1 MNVENVKDFLKTLPT
16 HPGIYRML
24 DKQEKVIY
32 VGKAKNIKKRVASY
46 FNKNLA
52 SPRTR
57 LMVSHI
63 ANIQFTV
70 TNTEAEALIL
80 ENNLIK
86 DLMPRYNVIF
96 RDDKSY
102 PYLMMTAH
110 KFPMLRFHRGVQK
123 KGNRYFGP
131 FPNSNAVRESIQ
143 LLQKV
148 FLLRNCE
155 DSVFSNRTRPCLQHQ
170 IKRCT
175 APCVGL
181 IDENQYAQDC
191 RQAELFLQGK
201 DNEVV
206 EQMTVAMN
214 VAAENEEFERA
225 VVFRDRIQSL
235 RQVRLKQFVSDFS
248 EHDADII
255 AIEEKDG
262 VFCVNLVMIRN
273 TKHLGDKSF
282 FPKGIAENTDNNI
295 LEIFIAQYYDEK
307 SPPPVVIIEKKVN
320 KSLLEKFFELKK

>member
-1 MNVENVKDFLKTLPT
+1 MGYWRKFTWLINVENVKDFLKTLPT

-110 KFPMLRFHRGVQK
+110 KFPMLRFHRGLQK
-123 KGNRYFGP
+123 KGIVILDLFQTQMLFVRVSSFYKKFFYSEIARTRYFQTEPGL
-131 FPNSNAVRESIQ
+131 VYSI
-143 LLQKV
+143 K
-148 FLLRNCE
+148 
-155 DSVFSNRTRPCLQHQ
+155 S
-170 IKRCT
+170 
-175 APCVGL
+175 
-181 IDENQYAQDC
+181 
-191 RQAELFLQGK
+191 K
-201 DNEVV
+201 DALPHV
-206 EQMTVAMN
+206 
-214 VAAENEEFERA
+214 
-225 VVFRDRIQSL
+225 
-235 RQVRLKQFVSDFS
+235 
-248 EHDADII
+248 
-255 AIEEKDG
+255 
-262 VFCVNLVMIRN
+262 
-273 TKHLGDKSF
+273 
-282 FPKGIAENTDNNI
+282 
-295 LEIFIAQYYDEK
+295 
-307 SPPPVVIIEKKVN
+307 
-320 KSLLEKFFELKK
+320 